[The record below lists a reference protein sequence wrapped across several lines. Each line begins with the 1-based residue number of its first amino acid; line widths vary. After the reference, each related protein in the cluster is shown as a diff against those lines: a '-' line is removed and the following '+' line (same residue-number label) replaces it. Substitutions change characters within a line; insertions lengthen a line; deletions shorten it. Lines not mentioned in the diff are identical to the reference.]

1 MLTCGGADIVA
12 DAKRE
17 ASGDRTE
24 FGSSFA
30 GQVRRLL
37 MAHGIEGILVCS
49 NSKGGE
55 LRQGNVLSINIPRWA
70 DKSRGLGF
78 HLSRTLHGI
87 RLARY
92 ARRNRVDLAIIDSGT
107 AHYFSLAAFRIFRI
121 PVAVNFHNVRW
132 PIGFEPKGLMKRV
145 IRYLDSAFFRKIPV
159 AILGCSPEC
168 QRQARADGADGLP
181 FFSWTGQYRREG
193 FNPRVNEQNPDQPF
207 RLMFA
212 GRVEKNKGVFDLLKI
227 IATVNERGG
236 RTVVVEV
243 CGDGT
248 ALPDLRSKVSL
259 LGLVDVVTIRGR
271 LSGLDLADAYLRTDA
286 VIVPTRGDFCEGMP
300 LVCAEAVL
308 SGKPIITS
316 RLSNALPVLGAA
328 IMEAEP
334 ENIESYVNAIAA
346 LAEDRGMY
354 SRLQAQCVNVSAQFF
369 DRSQCYAA
377 AVDRLIAATF
387 PNHVPLDDYEL
398 ISL

>member
-12 DAKRE
+12 DAERE
-17 ASGDRTE
+17 ARGDSTG

-37 MAHGIEGILVCS
+37 IAHGIEGILVCS

-55 LRQGNVLSINIPRWA
+55 LRQGHVLSINIPRWA
-70 DKSRGLGF
+70 DESGGLGF
-78 HLSRTLHGI
+78 HLSRTLYGI

-92 ARRNRVDLAIIDSGT
+92 AHRNRVDLAIIDSGT

-132 PIGFEPKGLMKRV
+132 PIGFEPTGLVRRA

-159 AILGCSPEC
+159 AALGCSPEC
-168 QRQARADGADGLP
+168 QKQACADGANVLP
-181 FFSWTGQYRREG
+181 FFSWTGQYKREA
-193 FNPRVNEQNPDQPF
+193 FSPSVNKQNPDQPF

-227 IATVNERGG
+227 IATLSQRRG
-236 RTVVVEV
+236 RAVVVEV

-248 ALPDLRSKVSL
+248 ALPELRSKVSL
-259 LGLVDVVTIRGR
+259 LGLGSVITIRGR
-271 LSGLDLADAYLRTDA
+271 LSGLDLTAAYLRSDA

-346 LAEDRGMY
+346 LAEDCVKY
-354 SRLQAQCVNVSAQFF
+354 NQLQAECFTVSAQFF
-369 DRSQCYAA
+369 DRSKCYAA

-387 PNHVPLDDYEL
+387 PRHVPLTDYES
-398 ISL
+398 ISV